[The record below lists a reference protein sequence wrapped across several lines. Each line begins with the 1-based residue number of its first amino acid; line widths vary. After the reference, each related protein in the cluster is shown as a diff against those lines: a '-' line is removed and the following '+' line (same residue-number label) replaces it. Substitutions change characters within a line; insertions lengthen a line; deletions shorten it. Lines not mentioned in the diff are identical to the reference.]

1 MAVSAAQATRR
12 SDIVVVP
19 QPHLPHVL
27 GLTELSFCV
36 DLGLG
41 SIVAGGVEEESR
53 YRVCAEHE
61 SAGSS
66 DDDEND
72 DLVVHCC

>member
-1 MAVSAAQATRR
+1 MAVSAPQAAR
-12 SDIVVVP
+12 SSDVVVVP

-27 GLTELSFCV
+27 SLTELSFGI
-36 DLGLG
+36 DLRFG
-41 SIVAGGVEEESR
+41 SVVAAGIEEESR